1 MENKQ
6 NFYPKERPMAR
17 EHEKIERDLNV
28 HDKRKFGG
36 MYYTDIL
43 RWEPEIH
50 GSRQSFGIAWEKAAF
65 LPVKVFCLC
74 EEGRNK

>member
-43 RWEPEIH
+43 RLLGKKRHFFP
-50 GSRQSFGIAWEKAAF
+50 
-65 LPVKVFCLC
+65 
-74 EEGRNK
+74 